1 MPSRVSAARSDCGT
15 GGGGG
20 VSGQIAETHTSSRLL
35 GVAQQGSL
43 RFARLR
49 VGFGISLA
57 SLRFARLRAVEMCRR
72 HSGCLAV
79 LFVFAALAL
88 LFAVVVF
95 ALQRLF
101 RCLLLLYDCG
111 LASPRN

>member
-35 GVAQQGSL
+35 GVAQHL
-43 RFARLR
+43 DEIR
-49 VGFGISLA
+49 VRHQPCLA
-57 SLRFARLRAVEMCRR
+57 SVCPSSCGGDVPTRFRLSCCVVCFCSAC
-72 HSGCLAV
+72 
-79 LFVFAALAL
+79 
-88 LFAVVVF
+88 FAVCFVVF
-95 ALQRLF
+95 ALQRLL